1 MPRGIREM
9 VIPSLLEVDVELL
22 VVEEVVMVELLVEKV
37 EVVVDDGMVD
47 IAGWEI
53 DWAPPLLLPLPPPLR
68 SGV

>member
-9 VIPSLLEVDVELL
+9 VIPSLLEVELELL
-22 VVEEVVMVELLVEKV
+22 VVEEVVIVELLVEKV

-47 IAGWEI
+47 IAGWVV
-53 DWAPPLLLPLPPPLR
+53 DWAPPLLPLPPLPLR